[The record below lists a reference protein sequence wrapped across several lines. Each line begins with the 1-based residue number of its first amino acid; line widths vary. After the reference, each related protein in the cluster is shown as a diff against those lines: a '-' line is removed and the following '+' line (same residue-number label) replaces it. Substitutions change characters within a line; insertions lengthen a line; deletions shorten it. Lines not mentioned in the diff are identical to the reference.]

1 MPHTLTHLYAGM
13 RAACAAADAADG
25 AAAASIAAFAACCAR
40 AWCRVLLQS
49 VSILCAPAAAA
60 AVGGGAV
67 ASFVASSMGA
77 AVLWVA
83 EEALPVAVALH
94 EGGGGG
100 GGGEAADAECA
111 GGPAA
116 VAGLRSIVGTLAS
129 ACADLAS
136 LGLAVDAGVALAG
149 ACCSSDG
156 LPLPGGG
163 GHTVGSP
170 LEWAA
175 ALLPDASVF
184 NALLRL
190 ALRLH
195 VVACGNAHGVV
206 AALAAQPAA
215 APVPMAAAPRRR
227 LWASLGRLLAAASAA
242 AATLGDAPAAAPA
255 AGGVEEGEGE
265 EEAAAPAAAAAP
277 APPLRAHMCQSLRLA
292 WCAALQECRKGA
304 APALAG
310 AAAGYTPDFLASA
323 LPEALLLG
331 AAGDGGGLSPDSC
344 AAVAALAQRGEPI
357 PAGGLLSSAPAAAA
371 LLLACSKGGASAYV
385 SLAQVSARTRARG
398 VLDSAA

>member
-1 MPHTLTHLYAGM
+1 V
-13 RAACAAADAADG
+13 RARSRRRSGHRG
-25 AAAASIAAFAACCAR
+25 A
-40 AWCRVLLQS
+40 
-49 VSILCAPAAAA
+49 
-60 AVGGGAV
+60 GGAV

-94 EGGGGG
+94 EGGGGS
-100 GGGEAADAECA
+100 GEAADAECA

-215 APVPMAAAPRRR
+215 APVPMAAAR
-227 LWASLGRLLAAASAA
+227 
-242 AATLGDAPAAAPA
+242 
-255 AGGVEEGEGE
+255 
-265 EEAAAPAAAAAP
+265 
-277 APPLRAHMCQSLRLA
+277 
-292 WCAALQECRKGA
+292 
-304 APALAG
+304 AG
-310 AAAGYTPDFLASA
+310 ASGRAW
-323 LPEALLLG
+323 
-331 AAGDGGGLSPDSC
+331 
-344 AAVAALAQRGEPI
+344 
-357 PAGGLLSSAPAAAA
+357 
-371 LLLACSKGGASAYV
+371 GAS
-385 SLAQVSARTRARG
+385 SQPPPPPP
-398 VLDSAA
+398 